1 MSKKFTPKKVWNKIF
16 PQTCSKCGGKTMRYY
31 EFSKD
36 SDFYMDRKKGLAI
49 TKAKKDVKLCE
60 ECFRKWDFLKGGS
73 VEDFMKEF
81 GKLFKES

>member
-1 MSKKFTPKKVWNKIF
+1 MH
-16 PQTCSKCGGKTMRYY
+16 
-31 EFSKD
+31 
-36 SDFYMDRKKGLAI
+36 RKKGLAI

-60 ECFRKWDFLKGGS
+60 ECFREWDFLKGGS